1 MAILRIWYA
10 IDVSLRN
17 SPPVAAFRQ
26 ECGPLVD
33 AYVGRAYEFCKLYAQ
48 TGDLKESWQ
57 ALAGFID
64 WPTSWTELRDTW
76 RRLGIVSGTEDELY
90 QWMGTNVWM
99 LAKREAERKRAE
111 KNRRAARIG
120 AKKRR
125 ALKAAK
131 LRAKVAKN
139 GGSVGR

>member
-26 ECGPLVD
+26 ECGPLSD
-33 AYVGRAYEFCKLYAQ
+33 AYVGRAYEFCKLYSQ
-48 TGDLKESWQ
+48 TGDLKDFWQ

-64 WPTSWTELRDTW
+64 WPTTWTELRDIW
-76 RRLGIVSGTEDELY
+76 RRLGIVTGGEDELY
-90 QWMGTNVWM
+90 QWMGTNGWM
-99 LAKREAERKRAE
+99 LAKREAERKRSD

-120 AKKRR
+120 ARKRR
-125 ALKAAK
+125 LERAAK
-131 LRAKVAKN
+131 QKAKRTKN
-139 GGSVGR
+139 GGWVGR